1 MFARHRSGPC
11 IEQFDKFSEDVQPRH
26 LFSLDDSSMVSLL
39 KLIRSRPRLM
49 SSTLI
54 GIVVATVVPS
64 HLQLVTRLLLGWN
77 TAIWLY
83 LLFMG
88 WLMARATHEQVR
100 KIAEQE
106 DNTGFFVLAFF
117 STAAIASLVAIV
129 MELSTVKGLP
139 SDSRYAH
146 YVLTG
151 ATVLGTWFFIATLF
165 TFHYARV
172 FYQADANHQPL
183 FFPENERNPNYWDFL
198 YFSFTIAAAS
208 ATSDVN
214 IMSSGLRK
222 TALAQTI
229 LSFFFNVAVLGFA
242 INIAAGVVGG

>member
-1 MFARHRSGPC
+1 MY
-11 IEQFDKFSEDVQPRH
+11 
-26 LFSLDDSSMVSLL
+26 SLV
-39 KLIRSRPRLM
+39 KLIRSRPRLT
-49 SSTLI
+49 SSTLF
-54 GIVVATVVPS
+54 GILVAAFAPL

-77 TAIWLY
+77 AAVWPY
-83 LLFMG
+83 LLLMG
-88 WLMARATHEQVR
+88 WLMARATPAQVR
-100 KIAEQE
+100 RIAEQE
-106 DNTGFFVLAFF
+106 DNTGLFVLAFY
-117 STAAIASLVAIV
+117 SVAAVASLVAIV
-129 MELSTVKGLP
+129 MELSTVKGLAN
-139 SDSRYAH
+139 DSRLVHYA
-146 YVLTG
+146 LTG
-151 ATVLGTWFFIATLF
+151 GTVLGTWFFVAILF

-172 FYQADANHQPL
+172 FYQADEDHLPL

-214 IMSSGLRK
+214 VMSTGLRK